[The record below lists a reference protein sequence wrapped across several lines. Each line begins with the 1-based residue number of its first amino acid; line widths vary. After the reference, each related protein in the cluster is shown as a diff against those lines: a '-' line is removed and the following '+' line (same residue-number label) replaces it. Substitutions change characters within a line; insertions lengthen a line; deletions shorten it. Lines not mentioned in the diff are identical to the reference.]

1 MQINISN
8 LISFVPDQ
16 PHSRKDNRFH
26 LPHRFNV
33 GNCNET
39 IYSSER
45 GQVLALTERLQG
57 LSVVQHNFFMFD
69 TIPFAPAHPWL
80 EKEPLF
86 RGPCIKATHELR
98 EKKMSPFC
106 CVHHGGVER
115 RQEEWEIWDKAK
127 QRATPS
133 YRKLYRMLKSHILGK
148 SC

>member
-26 LPHRFNV
+26 LPRRFSV
-33 GNCNET
+33 GKCNET
-39 IYSSER
+39 SYSSER

-69 TIPFAPAHPWL
+69 MIPFAPAHPWL

-86 RGPCIKATHELR
+86 RGPCIKATDEL
-98 EKKMSPFC
+98 
-106 CVHHGGVER
+106 G
-115 RQEEWEIWDKAK
+115 EIK
-127 QRATPS
+127 
-133 YRKLYRMLKSHILGK
+133 YKSLLLCTAWW
-148 SC
+148 S